1 MHGLNPSVNLRADY
15 NARYYCM
22 PAPPEGANPKWVRV
36 FNSLHA
42 LFKALAEHE
51 GMARNNR
58 QTYDTPAIDKNAQ
71 YFSWDFTA
79 RTFVSIKPRHPIRA

>member
-1 MHGLNPSVNLRADY
+1 MPS
-15 NARYYCM
+15 
-22 PAPPEGANPKWVRV
+22 PPEGANPKWVRV

-51 GMARNNR
+51 GMARNNQ

-79 RTFVSIKPRHPIRA
+79 RTFVSTVPRHPIRA